1 LAAQPNGATASE
13 ILSKHLHGREYIVN
27 LFIWAAA
34 MGKVGA
40 AIRHCFR
47 ADLVAKST

>member
-1 LAAQPNGATASE
+1 LAAQSNGATASE
-13 ILSKHLHGREYIVN
+13 ILSKHQYGREYIVN
-27 LFIWAAA
+27 FFIWVAA

-40 AIRHCFR
+40 AIRHYFR